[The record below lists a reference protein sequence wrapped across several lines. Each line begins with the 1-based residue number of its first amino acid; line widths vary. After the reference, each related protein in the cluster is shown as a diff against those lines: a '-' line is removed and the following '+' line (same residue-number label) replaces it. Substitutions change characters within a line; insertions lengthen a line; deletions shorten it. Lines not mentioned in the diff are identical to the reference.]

1 MASKDISKAHSFQ
14 CAPVTIREAWL
25 HLASSILIYAIEDA
39 RSNPDRRKR
48 AWAKEWLLTD
58 DAQIL
63 FDAVMSNS
71 EIINI
76 REWVLSGCP
85 EIGKHGIDTTENSE
99 Y

>member
-1 MASKDISKAHSFQ
+1 MDSKDRSKIHSFQ
-14 CAPVTIREAWL
+14 YAPVTIREAWL

-48 AWAKEWLLTD
+48 AWAKEWLLSE

-63 FDAVMSNS
+63 FDAVMSNA
-71 EIINI
+71 EVINI

-85 EIGKHGIDTTENSE
+85 EIGKHGRSKTKNSE
-99 Y
+99 S